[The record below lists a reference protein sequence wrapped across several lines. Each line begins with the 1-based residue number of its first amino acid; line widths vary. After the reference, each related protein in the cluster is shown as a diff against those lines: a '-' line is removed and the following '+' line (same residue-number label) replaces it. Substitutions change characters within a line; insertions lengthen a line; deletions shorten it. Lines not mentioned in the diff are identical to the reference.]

1 MSDTYDLHNLGW
13 HSFQQ
18 LCLTITREILGQTV
32 ESFLDSSD
40 AGKDGAFAGT
50 WNSVKGESLSG
61 RFVIQCK
68 FTSKRDKTLGKSDIA
83 DEVEKARQLVKA
95 GRCDSYILMTNAGV
109 SGATTESLED
119 LFKAAGVEHF
129 RSFGSTWICQQIK
142 ENKRLRML
150 VPRIYGLGDLS
161 QILDERAYLQAKA
174 LLASLREELSK
185 VVLTAAYRRAAE
197 ALNKHGFVLL
207 VGEPAAGKTTIAAM
221 LSVGALDQWGA
232 STLKLDTAHKIV
244 ERWNPDEPSQ
254 FFWIDDAFGVLQ
266 YESSLVHEWNH
277 ALPQV
282 RAMLRKGAKIV
293 MTSRDYIYNR
303 ARNDL
308 KEGAFPLFQESQV
321 VIDVRD
327 LTTEEKQQ
335 ILYNHIKLGKQK
347 RAFRKAIKP
356 HLIYI
361 ANHSRF
367 VPETARRLSDPVF
380 TKGLTLTD
388 AELNDFVNKQERFLQ
403 EVITGLDADSK
414 AALALIYMRDGS
426 LESPVELED
435 SEREA
440 LERLGSGLGKCI
452 TALDSLNGSL
462 VQFVNLEGN
471 AIWRFKHPTIGDA
484 YAALLLRRP
493 EWLGI
498 YVRGAPLDKLLG
510 QITCGEVGLEKAV
523 ILPKTLFP
531 LILRRLDE
539 TASVTQHKTAW
550 LRDWHSRHR
559 VDDFL
564 ASRCSVEFLT
574 EYLRRHENV
583 FERVSRP
590 GLSLNAVSEVD
601 LAVRLNQL
609 GLLPEEY
616 RERFVRT
623 VVEYTIQGDDFYA
636 IESRGIQGIFTPD
649 ELATLHD
656 RVRRELV
663 PNLADVRRNWQSN
676 YDTDRS
682 PDDHMQPLLDGFLQL
697 KRTFAGN
704 RKVIQAIDREIE
716 LANDWIADK
725 SSEEPE
731 RDRPVRKFGDVNS
744 PEQPIPS
751 SRSLFDDIDE

>member
-1 MSDTYDLHNLGW
+1 VSDTYDLHNLGW

-18 LCLTITREILGQTV
+18 LCSTITREILGQTV

-83 DEVEKARQLVKA
+83 DEVEKARKLVKA

-119 LFKAAGVEHF
+119 LFKAAGVKHF

-232 STLKLDTAHKIV
+232 STLKLDTAHKVV

-277 ALPQV
+277 ALSQV
-282 RAMLRKGAKIV
+282 RAMLGKGAKIV

-308 KEGAFPLFQESQV
+308 KEGAFPLLQESQV

-356 HLIYI
+356 HLIDI
-361 ANHSRF
+361 ANHPRF
-367 VPETARRLSDPVF
+367 VPETARRLSDPIF

-388 AELNDFVNKQERFLQ
+388 DELSDFVNKQERFLQ

-462 VQFVNLEGN
+462 VQFVNLEDS

-498 YVRGAPLDKLLG
+498 YVRGASLDKLLG
-510 QITCGEVGLEKAV
+510 QITCGDVGLEKAV
-523 ILPKTLFP
+523 ILPKTLFS

-539 TASVTQHKTAW
+539 PSSVTQLKTAS

-564 ASRCSVEFLT
+564 ASRCSAEFLT

-583 FERVSRP
+583 FGRVSNP

-616 RERFVRT
+616 RERFVMT
-623 VVEYTIQGDDFYA
+623 VVDYTIQGDDFYA
-636 IESRGIQGIFTPD
+636 MESRGIQSMFTPT
-649 ELATLHD
+649 ELAAFRD
-656 RVRRELV
+656 RVRSELV

-676 YDTDRS
+676 HDSDYS
-682 PDDHMQPLLDGFLQL
+682 PAEFLEPLLDGFSQL
-697 KRTFAGN
+697 KKTFAADP
-704 RKVIQAIDREIE
+704 KVVQAIDREIE
-716 LANDWIADK
+716 LANDWIADE

-731 RDRPVRKFGDVNS
+731 RDRPARKFGDVNS
-744 PEQPIPS
+744 PEQPIPT